1 MKSYFLFILF
11 LTLLPITTA
20 AQVNVNVN
28 AIYKAVEDAK
38 RKHRAQMAQ
47 EQQQQQQMQNIQNN
61 ANNAVTQSQQ
71 AADQM
76 ANTDHTELLK
86 QTGSV
91 RPTQISGG
99 ANLSKVKNKMTFGG
113 KDGNTVTQ
121 ITSDNNVPNN
131 GTNNSPNAGSS
142 DNQATNSQES
152 DVAFNIPGNNHATY
166 KDNVKVFKPISDF
179 SSEANNK
186 EAKRPPR
193 NAGNDTG
200 TKTNT
205 VEETIK
211 RHFKPDAPGLPYLA
225 PEVLQGCMDVKLP
238 KGYLPL
244 GKPGTIFEANR
255 TYEHLTKN
263 QDYAN
268 PCAKLYCMS
277 KLVNDMYVVN
287 VGVPGKVPGTCR
299 YIQTAKPRSKTAPT
313 SPNNPPNKT
322 TTPKTTQKKSTDSKT
337 TQKKSK

>member
-1 MKSYFLFILF
+1 MKTCILFILF
-11 LTLLPITTA
+11 ATLMSTTIK
-20 AQVNVNVN
+20 AQQVPSNLYEKVYKKAMVSKPKHQIQN
-28 AIYKAVEDAK
+28 A
-38 RKHRAQMAQ
+38 
-47 EQQQQQQMQNIQNN
+47 QQQQQMQNIQNN

-71 AADQM
+71 TANQM

-99 ANLSKVKNKMTFGG
+99 ANLSKVKNKVTYGG

-131 GTNNSPNAGSS
+131 GANNSPNAGSS

-193 NAGNDTG
+193 NAGIGTG

-205 VEETIK
+205 VEDSIK
-211 RHFKPDAPGLPYLA
+211 GHFKPDAPGLPYLA

-244 GKPGTIFEANR
+244 GKPGTIFEAR
-255 TYEHLTKN
+255 GTYDYLMKN
-263 QDYAN
+263 QDLAN

-313 SPNNPPNKT
+313 SPNNPQNKT
-322 TTPKTTQKKSTDSKT
+322 TTPKTTQKKSTEPKT